1 MTLIL
6 FSVKEVLRL
15 PQLSVRKGQSPHA
28 VSNGRMRHVG
38 MALLWKTLG
47 YLFYPAGITTW
58 FSGVWSCEEKLYIF
72 LSILYGSL
80 KKEYY

>member
-1 MTLIL
+1 MLDKVKCTILVVHCPFVLRQLKMTSIL

-58 FSGVWSCEEKLYIF
+58 FSGV
-72 LSILYGSL
+72 
-80 KKEYY
+80 